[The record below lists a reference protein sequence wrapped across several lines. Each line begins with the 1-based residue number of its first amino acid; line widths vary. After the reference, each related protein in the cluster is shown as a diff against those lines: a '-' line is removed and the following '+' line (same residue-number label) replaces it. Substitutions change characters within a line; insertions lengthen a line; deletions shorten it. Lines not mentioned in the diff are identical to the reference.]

1 MDQLLANVPGSSA
14 VVAVIPA
21 RGGSKGVRGKNLR
34 PVAGLPLVVRAVRAC
49 AAVAEVDL
57 VVVSTDDPRIAEVV
71 RGEGAHVVHRPA
83 ALSGDEASSESA
95 LLHAL
100 DALDAQGI
108 HPGVT
113 ALVQATSPFIAPAD
127 LARGIDLVR
136 DGAADVAFS
145 VSRSHAFLWR
155 LGDGAAPIGV
165 NHDLSVR
172 LRRQDREPEFVET
185 GAFYVLRTSGFRATG
200 HRFFGRL
207 SMVEVSAGD
216 AIEIDTEDDLALAD
230 AVAGLRE
237 GERSPIAAKAVVT
250 DFDGVHTDDRA
261 RVAADGDE
269 SVVVN
274 RSDGM
279 GVALLR
285 LAGIPTLILSSE
297 QSPVVA
303 RRAQKLR
310 VEVRHGVEDK
320 LVELTSWAAD
330 KGIALA
336 DIAYLGN
343 DINDISCLR
352 AVGHGAVVAGAHPQA
367 REVATH
373 ILRRRG
379 GDGAVRELADRVLAH
394 AMRARE
400 DQRG

>member
-1 MDQLLANVPGSSA
+1 MDQLLADVAGTAA

-34 PVAGLPLVVRAVRAC
+34 PLAGIPLVVRAVRAC
-49 AAVAEVDL
+49 AAVADIDL
-57 VVVSTDDPRIAEVV
+57 IVVSTDDPRIAEVA
-71 RGEGAHVVHRPA
+71 RNEGAYVVDRPA
-83 ALSGDEASSESA
+83 ELSVDEASSESA

-100 DALDAQGI
+100 EALGAQGI

-113 ALVQATSPFIAPAD
+113 ALVQATSPFISPSD
-127 LARGIDLVR
+127 LARGVDLVR
-136 DGAADVAFS
+136 GGNADVAFS
-145 VSRSHAFLWR
+145 VTRSHAFLWR
-155 LGDGAAPIGV
+155 LADSETPVAV
-165 NHDLSVR
+165 NHDPSMR
-172 LRRQDREPEFVET
+172 LRRQERDPEFVET
-185 GAFYVLRTSGFRATG
+185 GAFYVMWTAGFRAVG

-207 SMVEVSAGD
+207 GMVEVAATD
-216 AIEIDTEDDLALAD
+216 AIEIDTEDDLAFAGAIAD
-230 AVAGLRE
+230 LRE
-237 GERSPIAAKAVVT
+237 SDRSPIAAKAVVT

-261 RVAADGDE
+261 RVAADGE
-269 SVVVN
+269 EWVVVN

-320 LVELTSWAAD
+320 LVELRSWAAD
-330 KGIALA
+330 KGIDLA

-343 DINDISCLR
+343 DINDVSCLA

-394 AMRARE
+394 ARRAKE